1 MVEVLFRE
9 KKEYLKIGKNERKTQ
24 KTGISN
30 SNLGSC
36 PAKIINLGAL
46 KTEE

>member
-24 KTGISN
+24 KTGIS
-30 SNLGSC
+30 SPNLGSC